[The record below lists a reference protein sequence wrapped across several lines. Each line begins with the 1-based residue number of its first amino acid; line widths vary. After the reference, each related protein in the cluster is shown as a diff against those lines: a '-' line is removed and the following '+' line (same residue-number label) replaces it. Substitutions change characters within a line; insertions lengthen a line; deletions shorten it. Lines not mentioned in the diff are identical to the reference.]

1 MTHSDYIWIA
11 IRIFG
16 IYLVIQVVFSL
27 VRLVSSVAVL
37 IARLR
42 LDDALSSTTLG
53 DIMIG
58 QIFSSLV
65 AVLIYALFARY
76 VLTDG
81 RRVYSWVDLRLPTEL
96 RGASTS

>member
-16 IYLVIQVVFSL
+16 IYLVVQVVVSL
-27 VRLVSSVAVL
+27 VVLVSIIMSLAAMLPFDEASTFIRSNMIVQ
-37 IARLR
+37 ILR
-42 LDDALSSTTLG
+42 
-53 DIMIG
+53 
-58 QIFSSLV
+58 SLV
-65 AVLIYALFARY
+65 SILLYALFARY
-76 VLTDG
+76 FLTDG

>member
-16 IYLVIQVVFSL
+16 IYLVIQVVVSL
-27 VRLVSSVAVL
+27 VVLVSFIASLVAML
-37 IARLR
+37 P
-42 LDDALSSTTLG
+42 LDDAFTFTRSNMVVRS
-53 DIMIG
+53 
-58 QIFSSLV
+58 FSSLV
-65 AVLIYALFARY
+65 TVLLYALFARY
-76 VLTDG
+76 FLTDG